1 MNWFD
6 YTLLGIIGLSA
17 VISLFRGLIREVFS
31 LLIWVGAFW
40 VAYHFVDKAQ
50 SSLTP
55 WIDLPSARHLIAFV
69 ALFLAALLVGG
80 LLNYILGKL
89 VSKTGL
95 TGSDRFF
102 GLFFGVLRGVVAVV
116 AMAFFIQATPL
127 AEDPWWKESRLAP
140 YFGRM
145 AEWVRERMPDDFA
158 DYFSFARQQ
167 ASRQKEP
174 ETPVDNSPNE
184 APVEQKNG
192 AETRQKKQ
200 TPETRPPEAPAES
213 TENHTLKEDP
223 SRGTR

>member
-50 SSLTP
+50 STLTP

-80 LLNYILGKL
+80 LLNYVLGKL
-89 VSKTGL
+89 ISKTGL
-95 TGSDRFF
+95 TGSDRVF
-102 GLFFGVLRGVVAVV
+102 GLVFGVLRGVVAVV

-145 AEWVRERMPDDFA
+145 AEWVRERMPEDFS

-167 ASRQKEP
+167 AARKTQQTEQ
-174 ETPVDNSPNE
+174 ETPADNTTTPDSSSSHGNGKDRVNPATIGPENE
-184 APVEQKNG
+184 G
-192 AETRQKKQ
+192 ADSQ
-200 TPETRPPEAPAES
+200 PEAPEES
-213 TENHTLKEDP
+213 AQE
-223 SRGTR
+223 

>member
-6 YTLLGIIGLSA
+6 YTVLGIIGLSA
-17 VISLFRGLIREVFS
+17 VISLFRGLVREVFS

-40 VAYHFVDKAQ
+40 LAYHFVDKAQ
-50 SSLTP
+50 AGLAP

-80 LLNYILGKL
+80 LLNFILGKL
-89 VSKTGL
+89 VNKTGL

-145 AEWVRERMPDDFA
+145 AEWVRQRMPEDFS

-167 ASRQKEP
+167 MGQTGSEQSTGADGQKAAVQPSPPAQTSAETASSQP
-174 ETPVDNSPNE
+174 PANE
-184 APVEQKNG
+184 AEAQAVPAAKG
-192 AETRQKKQ
+192 
-200 TPETRPPEAPAES
+200 PES
-213 TENHTLKEDP
+213 
-223 SRGTR
+223 